1 MEEGLEKAIKK
12 FKEGKD
18 EGFEEFYKL
27 TVNYVYSIA
36 YAYLLSKEDTEDVVA
51 ETYLKL
57 YSIRRRIE
65 PSPQVLAYIKK
76 ITINNAVKLLNK
88 KKMRF
93 AVVEHLIEHNSPQE
107 EADFIL
113 IRDAV
118 SRLDAKDRAVIT
130 MFYFEKYSIGEIS
143 FMLNESESSIKT
155 RLFRARERLKEVLQD
170 GEV

>member
-27 TVNYVYSIA
+27 TINYVYSIA

-76 ITINNAVKLLNK
+76 ITINNAIKLLNK
-88 KKMRF
+88 RKMNF
-93 AVVEHLIEHNSPQE
+93 NVIEHSIENNLSQE
-107 EADFIL
+107 EADFVL

-118 SRLDAKDRAVIT
+118 SRLSTKDRAVIT
-130 MFYFEKYSIGEIS
+130 MFYFEEYSIGEIS

-155 RLFRARERLKEVLQD
+155 RLFRAREKLKEVLQD
-170 GEV
+170 GEA